1 MTDFDVEQISEQ
13 EAQAGNLVFFGNP
26 AAPHHVGVYI
36 GMGKMI
42 NDQDRGIVRE
52 KIWTEQ
58 HNFARVKGS
67 LIHGKYK

>member
-13 EAQAGNLVFFGNP
+13 EAKAGDLVFFGNP

-36 GMGKMI
+36 GMGEII

-52 KIWTEQ
+52 KI
-58 HNFARVKGS
+58 
-67 LIHGKYK
+67 